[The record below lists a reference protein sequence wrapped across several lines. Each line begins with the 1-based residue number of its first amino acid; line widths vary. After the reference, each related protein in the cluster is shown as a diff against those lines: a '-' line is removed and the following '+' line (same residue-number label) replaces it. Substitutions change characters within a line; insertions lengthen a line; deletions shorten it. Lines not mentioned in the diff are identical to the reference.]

1 MLRLSCFAVNRVM
14 SFPEYLTNVLEDLG
28 LQTSETLTQ
37 IDTLLKASPEE
48 FSDKAELMPQRIS
61 RTIAAMRGIEV

>member
-1 MLRLSCFAVNRVM
+1 M
-14 SFPEYLTNVLEDLG
+14 LEDLG

-48 FSDKAELMPQRIS
+48 FLDKSELMPQRVS
-61 RTIAAMRGIEV
+61 RTIAAMRGVEV